1 MITAMIIDDEPS
13 SVKTLSLLLHSHV
26 PEVKI
31 IYTTNDPVDAVL
43 KIQQLNPS
51 LVFLDIQMP
60 VLTGFDLLK
69 KLPKINFNIIF
80 TTAYDQYAIEAI
92 RFSALDYLLKPI
104 AAHDLRE
111 AIDRLIAKHNNLA
124 ESKTLYNNFMYNLNV
139 TDKKYF
145 KLALPT
151 SEGTFFYKPAEIVIV
166 EGINNYSMFI
176 FSNNSKM
183 LTSKTL
189 KGYEEILKDHL
200 FIRVSKSHLVNQVHI
215 KSISTDGILTMTNN
229 MKVEISRRRKESV
242 SNALRHL

>member
-13 SVKTLSLLLHSHV
+13 SVKTLSLLLNSHV

-31 IYTTNDPVDAVL
+31 MYTTNDPVDAVA
-43 KIQQLNPS
+43 KIQELNPS

-69 KLPKINFNIIF
+69 KLAKINFHIIF

-104 AAHDLRE
+104 AATDLRE
-111 AIDRLIAKHNNLA
+111 AIDRLIARQYDIA
-124 ESKTLYNNFMYNLNV
+124 ENKTLYTNFMYNLNV
-139 TDKKYF
+139 SDKKDF

-151 SEGTFFYKPAEIVIV
+151 SEGTFFFKPEDIILV
-166 EGINNYSMFI
+166 EGVNNYSRFV
-176 FSNNSKM
+176 FSDDSKM

-189 KGYEEILKDHL
+189 KGYEEILKDHH
-200 FIRVSKSHLVNQVHI
+200 FIRVSKSHLVNRVHV
-215 KSISTDGILTMTNN
+215 KSIMTDGTLVMTNN
-229 MKVEISRRRKESV
+229 TKVEISRRRKEFV
-242 SNALRHL
+242 LNALKQL